1 MQYKNTKNP
10 TKTIIIMQF
19 STSYITLNKI
29 INCMFYKNNIRNINK
44 KAIISKL
51 IVYVWI

>member
-1 MQYKNTKNP
+1 
-10 TKTIIIMQF
+10 MQF
-19 STSYITLNKI
+19 STTYIALNKI